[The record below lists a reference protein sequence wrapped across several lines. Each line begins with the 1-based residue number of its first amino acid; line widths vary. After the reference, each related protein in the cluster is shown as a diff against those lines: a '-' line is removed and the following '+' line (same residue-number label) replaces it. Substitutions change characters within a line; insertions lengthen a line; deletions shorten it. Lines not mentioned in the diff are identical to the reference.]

1 MLRKA
6 YFLIDTNSKE
16 DTSSIKNIS
25 KWYKE
30 HEREIVMIC
39 SYSKDKYFEF
49 KRLCKRDKYDA
60 FILTITKIN
69 QQEINNAIDVCK
81 MCGYSPVLITKDMP
95 LNGFDLFC
103 SPGENIIHTLLNLK
117 KEEPK
122 KKEKEKEEEK
132 EDGDEDEDEES
143 NYLSRIF
150 RGNKVQR

>member
-16 DTSSIKNIS
+16 DTSSIKNIT

-39 SYSKDKYFEF
+39 SYNKDKYFEF

-60 FILTITKIN
+60 FILSIAKLN
-69 QQEINNAIDVCK
+69 QQEIKNAVDVCR
-81 MCGYSPVLITKDMP
+81 MFGYIPVLITKDQP
-95 LNGFDLFC
+95 ITGFDYTC
-103 SPGENIIHTLLNLK
+103 TPGENIINTLLNLK

-122 KKEKEKEEEK
+122 KEEK
-132 EDGDEDEDEES
+132 EDEEDDDEDEE
-143 NYLSRIF
+143 
-150 RGNKVQR
+150 

>member
-16 DTSSIKNIS
+16 DTSSIKNIT

-39 SYSKDKYFEF
+39 SYNKDKYFEF

-60 FILTITKIN
+60 FVLTITKTN
-69 QQEINNAIDVCK
+69 QQEIKNAIDVCK
-81 MCGYSPVLITKDMP
+81 MFGYIPVLITKDQT
-95 LNGFDLFC
+95 LSGFDFVC
-103 SPGENIIHTLLNLK
+103 SPGENIINTLLNLK

-122 KKEKEKEEEK
+122 KEEK
-132 EDGDEDEDEES
+132 EDEEDDDEDEE
-143 NYLSRIF
+143 
-150 RGNKVQR
+150 